1 MMEQKFDYAKAVKE
15 LEEIAA
21 KVETPET
28 KLDDI
33 DALVG
38 RSKELL
44 KQCRE
49 YLRTVKEKIDSL
61 RFEIENIVNY
71 VNRDSYPRSET
82 GWKLSATINDHPRTI
97 NLTSD
102 EFWKCMEVVLDIKR
116 DQLSKLRDEFAKL

>member
-1 MMEQKFDYAKAVKE
+1 MSDKFDYAKALAE

-21 KVETPET
+21 QVEKPET
-28 KLDDI
+28 RLDDI

-61 RFEIENIVNY
+61 
-71 VNRDSYPRSET
+71 
-82 GWKLSATINDHPRTI
+82 
-97 NLTSD
+97 D
-102 EFWKCMEVVLDIKR
+102 E
-116 DQLSKLRDEFAKL
+116 

>member
-1 MMEQKFDYAKAVKE
+1 MAQKFDYAKAIAE

-21 KVETPET
+21 KVENPET

-49 YLRTVKEKIDSL
+49 YLRTVKDKIDSL
-61 RFEIENIVNY
+61 
-71 VNRDSYPRSET
+71 
-82 GWKLSATINDHPRTI
+82 
-97 NLTSD
+97 
-102 EFWKCMEVVLDIKR
+102 
-116 DQLSKLRDEFAKL
+116 DQE

>member
-1 MMEQKFDYAKAVKE
+1 MAQKFDYAKAIRE

-21 KVETPET
+21 QVENPET

-61 RFEIENIVNY
+61 DKE
-71 VNRDSYPRSET
+71 
-82 GWKLSATINDHPRTI
+82 
-97 NLTSD
+97 
-102 EFWKCMEVVLDIKR
+102 
-116 DQLSKLRDEFAKL
+116 